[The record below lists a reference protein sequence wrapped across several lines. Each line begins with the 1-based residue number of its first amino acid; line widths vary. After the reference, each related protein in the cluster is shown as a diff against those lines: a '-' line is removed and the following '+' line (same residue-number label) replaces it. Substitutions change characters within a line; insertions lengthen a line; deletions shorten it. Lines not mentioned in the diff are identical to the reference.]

1 MKKPTLKQSAP
12 VFIILLGIIIFVLL
26 EVTQPSTAVVP
37 YVERSWRVQTLIAK
51 LQTLSPSLSLY
62 GKIESPAMVS
72 AAAVNKSRVTA
83 IYVREGTPIQAGQL
97 LLSLDKRDF
106 KPRLIQAKARVAELN
121 ALIRSELTRHKVDK
135 SALIH
140 EQSILQL
147 EQSAVERAEVLKNK
161 KLTSTATLEQAQAQL
176 KRQYLAFSQRQ
187 FSLADHTAR
196 LLQLKARLAHAEADV
211 ELAQLALERSQIIAP
226 FTGFV
231 ERLLVSTGDQVKD
244 NQKLLSFYST
254 EQLEVR
260 AKIPASFQHEIQL
273 ALANKQLLTATA
285 YYAGIPLI
293 LSLNRLSGIAD
304 TRGIDALFNITSG
317 YEKVRPGSSI
327 SLSLK
332 RPSKD
337 NVMRLPYSAIY
348 DNQRIYRI
356 VNSRL
361 EGLNVQL
368 AGNYLAVDK
377 SEKILVLSPQLQS
390 GDEILVTH
398 LPNAINGLKV
408 ETYQQSL

>member
-12 VFIILLGIIIFVLL
+12 ILIVLLGIAIFVLL
-26 EVTQPSTAVVP
+26 KITQPSTTVAP
-37 YVERSWRVQTLIAK
+37 HVERSWRVQTLTAR

-62 GKIESPAMVS
+62 GKIETPAMVS
-72 AAAVNKSRVTA
+72 AAAVNKSRVTS
-83 IYVREGTPIQAGQL
+83 IYVREGDSIQAGQL
-97 LLSLDKRDF
+97 LLTLDKRDF
-106 KPRLIQAKARVAELN
+106 NPRLIQATARVAELN

-147 EQSAVERAEVLKNK
+147 EQSAVERVKLLKNK
-161 KLTSTATLEQAQAQL
+161 KLASTATLEQAQEQL
-176 KRQYLAFSQRQ
+176 KRQHLAFSQRQ
-187 FSLADHTAR
+187 FSLADHAAR
-196 LLQLKARLAHAEADV
+196 LLQLEARLAYAEADV
-211 ELAQLALERSQIIAP
+211 ELAQLELARSQIIAP

-231 ERLLVSTGDQVKD
+231 EKLSVATGDQVKD
-244 NQKLLSFYST
+244 NQKLLSFYAT
-254 EQLEVR
+254 KQLEVR

-273 ALANKQLLTATA
+273 ALANKQALTATA

-293 LSLNRLSGIAD
+293 LSLSRLSGIAD

-317 YEKVRPGSSI
+317 YQKVRPGSSI

-337 NVMRLPYSAIY
+337 NVIVLPYSAIY

-356 VNSRL
+356 VNHRL
-361 EGLNVQL
+361 EGLSVQL

-390 GDEILVTH
+390 GDEILITH
-398 LPNAINGLKV
+398 LPNVINGLKV